1 MLKQNK
7 LKVIISSVIILL
19 PALFGIIMWNDLPD
33 IMTTHWGADG
43 NADGLSGKVFAVF
56 GIPVMLLVFHFVCL
70 LLTSLDK
77 KQKDQN
83 RKALGIIFWI
93 LPAVS
98 LFVNGIMYRAAF
110 GKEVDFAFFMP
121 VLLGAMFIFMGNYLP
136 KIKKNRTLGI
146 KLYWTLNNEENWNKT
161 HRLGGKVWVVGGL
174 ILLLSVFLPLKV
186 MVWAAVCVIAAVVI
200 IPTVYSYSIYKQH
213 KKEGIVYA
221 EVSQSGAEK
230 IALRITAVI
239 VPIILLGVA
248 LLMFTGNIEVK
259 CEDTALTINATY
271 WTDVEINYSEIE
283 TVEYRKDLDVGVRTS
298 GFGSPRLSMG
308 IFQNDE
314 FGSYTLYSYT
324 GAKEH
329 IVLTSDGKT
338 LVIGMSDTKE
348 TQAIYEAM
356 IEKVGK

>member
-1 MLKQNK
+1 
-7 LKVIISSVIILL
+7 
-19 PALFGIIMWNDLPD
+19 
-33 IMTTHWGADG
+33 
-43 NADGLSGKVFAVF
+43 
-56 GIPVMLLVFHFVCL
+56 
-70 LLTSLDK
+70 
-77 KQKDQN
+77 
-83 RKALGIIFWI
+83 
-93 LPAVS
+93 
-98 LFVNGIMYRAAF
+98 
-110 GKEVDFAFFMP
+110 
-121 VLLGAMFIFMGNYLP
+121 MFIFIGNYLP
-136 KIKKNRTLGI
+136 KVKQNRTLGI
-146 KLYWTLNNEENWNKT
+146 KISWALNNEENWNKT
-161 HRLGGKVWVVGGL
+161 HRFGGKVWVVGGL
-174 ILLLSVFLPLKV
+174 ILLLSIFLPLKA
-186 MVWAAVCVIAAVVI
+186 MVSVVVCVIAALAI
-200 IPTVYSYSIYKQH
+200 IPIVYSYSIYKQH
-213 KKEGIVYA
+213 QKAGIVYA
-221 EVSQSGAEK
+221 EAPKSGAEK